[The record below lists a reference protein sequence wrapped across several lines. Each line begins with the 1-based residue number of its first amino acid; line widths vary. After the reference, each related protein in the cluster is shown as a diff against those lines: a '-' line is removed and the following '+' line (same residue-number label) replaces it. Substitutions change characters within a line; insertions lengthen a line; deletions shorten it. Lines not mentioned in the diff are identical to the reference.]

1 MPIPQAIR
9 VSTLDLQKTR
19 AIGYSLPFNGPAG
32 PFNRTYSTLDQ
43 TKYNL
48 INLIL
53 TVKGERIF
61 NPQFGVDLQKILFE
75 GITDETISL
84 AKTIIIQDI
93 NTFLPS
99 LLINEIVIE
108 PDVDQNSISV
118 TVIYTPPL
126 SNKKD
131 QIKVQF
137 T

>member
-1 MPIPQAIR
+1 MPIPQTIR
-9 VSTLDLQKTR
+9 VNTLDLQKTR

-53 TVKGERIF
+53 TNKGERIF
-61 NPQFGVDLQKILFE
+61 NPQFGVDLQRILFE
-75 GITDETISL
+75 GVTDETISL

-93 NTFLPS
+93 NKFLPG
-99 LLINEIVIE
+99 LLVNEIIIE

-118 TVIYTPPL
+118 TVRYTPAL
-126 SNKKD
+126 SDKVD